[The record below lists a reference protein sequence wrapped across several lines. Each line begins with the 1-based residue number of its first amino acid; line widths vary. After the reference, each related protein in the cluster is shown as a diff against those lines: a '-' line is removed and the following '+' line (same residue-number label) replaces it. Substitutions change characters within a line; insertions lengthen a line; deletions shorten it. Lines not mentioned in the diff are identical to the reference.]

1 MLLPIRNGP
10 GHPGRSHDTPFA
22 RSDTQHGRR
31 VFGPRKCE
39 RCLYLFY
46 EDGKSNFASCKD
58 LYSYNIEQAAGH
70 GGHNII
76 TVVMNEKGVDLNGA
90 LHWVSEY
97 HGQIL
102 SQFQA
107 QYHTLP
113 SWGTTID
120 SKVKTYVE
128 RLAHFIRGIDC
139 WAFETERYFGTKGLE
154 VQSKRVV
161 NLLPKVVAVTPM
173 MAPRREFDI

>member
-1 MLLPIRNGP
+1 
-10 GHPGRSHDTPFA
+10 
-22 RSDTQHGRR
+22 
-31 VFGPRKCE
+31 
-39 RCLYLFY
+39 LFY

-102 SQFQA
+102 SEFQA
-107 QYHTLP
+107 QYRTLP

-120 SKVKTYVE
+120 SRVKTYVE

-154 VQSKRVV
+154 VQSKRIV
-161 NLLPKVVAVTPM
+161 NLLPKVEAVTPM